1 MERHE
6 NLSDGGE
13 GIFGGRVG
21 VGLEETHDGSST
33 SAIQ

>member
-6 NLSDGGE
+6 NLCDGGE
-13 GIFGGRVG
+13 GRFGGGVG
-21 VGLEETHDGSST
+21 VGLGETHDGLPT

>member
-6 NLSDGGE
+6 NLCDRGE
-13 GIFGGRVG
+13 RRFGGGMG

-33 SAIQ
+33 SATQ